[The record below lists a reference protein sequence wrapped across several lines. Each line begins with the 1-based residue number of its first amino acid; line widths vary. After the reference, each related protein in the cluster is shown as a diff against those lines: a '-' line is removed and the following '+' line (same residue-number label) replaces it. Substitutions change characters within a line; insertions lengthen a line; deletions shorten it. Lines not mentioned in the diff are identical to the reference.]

1 MPRINLHE
9 PKPTFC
15 IYDSSEDSD
24 VENNNI
30 KDSDIES
37 VQYFECY
44 LGKGKLDEYLKVNM
58 SK

>member
-44 LGKGKLDEYLKVNM
+44 LGKGKLDEYSKVNM